1 MFSVFYWQ
9 LLERLFIKK
18 FLILLLKLISISRF
32 LCNTQSKI
40 NWNEFNVKQFLGSI
54 WFVNLKER
62 KFIFIDN

>member
-1 MFSVFYWQ
+1 M
-9 LLERLFIKK
+9 
-18 FLILLLKLISISRF
+18 LKLISISRF